1 MLKTFYHTLGYSHV
15 NDIKFELILP
25 HWYYQRFS
33 VSSFCKELIK
43 ISYLSLSINGVCNT
57 INSWGVSGVRTCGCA
72 NAASASI
79 SPVSGLYSSP
89 ALYCSSSSSSP
100 RYRKMPKVLD
110 EDNEPFKQKHLRL
123 KKQNQCMY
131 YISLADPSPP
141 PPGGSKFFQV
151 HAVIGKIWQNRMLAT
166 P

>member
-1 MLKTFYHTLGYSHV
+1 M
-15 NDIKFELILP
+15 
-25 HWYYQRFS
+25 
-33 VSSFCKELIK
+33 
-43 ISYLSLSINGVCNT
+43 
-57 INSWGVSGVRTCGCA
+57 RTCGCA

-141 PPGGSKFFQV
+141 PGGPNSFKFMQLLGKF
-151 HAVIGKIWQNRMLAT
+151 GKIVCWRPLRRLVPPPRGNPQSATAYLSIRNRLQSTINSSHSIACI
-166 P
+166 

>member
-1 MLKTFYHTLGYSHV
+1 M
-15 NDIKFELILP
+15 
-25 HWYYQRFS
+25 
-33 VSSFCKELIK
+33 
-43 ISYLSLSINGVCNT
+43 
-57 INSWGVSGVRTCGCA
+57 RTCGCA

-131 YISLADPSPP
+131 YISLADPWPP
-141 PPGGSKFFQV
+141 RGVQILSSSCSYWENLAKSYVGAPLEGWCHHLGEILNPPLHIYLLGTDCNLRLISHIVLPAFDRNFLSWSQ
-151 HAVIGKIWQNRMLAT
+151 QNNISLD
-166 P
+166 